1 MNSILAT
8 ALMGFFLLP
17 SVGVQGAV
25 ASAESAI
32 KPIVYQTR
40 TVKITGY
47 NAVPEQTD
55 SDPSTTASGAYS
67 NPEVIIARSVDL
79 KEDLPFGTVVEV
91 VVPESS
97 SHKCGIGA
105 VEHFIGY
112 RVVADSMHPRKVN
125 QMDILFDTAAKVE
138 VGGKEMN
145 AARAL
150 GVCDEVEIR
159 VIGKIDIKEMPRDQV
174 ELAAKVDLGELA
186 SL

>member
-1 MNSILAT
+1 MHSILTT

-25 ASAESAI
+25 ASAESAME
-32 KPIVYQTR
+32 PTVYQTR
-40 TVKITGY
+40 KVKMTAY

-55 SDPSTTASGAYS
+55 NDPFTTASGAYS
-67 NPEVIIARSVDL
+67 NPEVVIARSVDL

-91 VVPESS
+91 VVPEST
-97 SHKCGIGA
+97 SHKCGIER

-125 QMDILFDTAAKVE
+125 QMDILFDTSSKVE
-138 VGGKEMN
+138 VGGKEIN

-150 GVCDEVEIR
+150 GVCDDVEIR
-159 VIGKIDIKEMPRDQV
+159 VVGKIDIKEMPKDQI
-174 ELAAKVDLGELA
+174 ELASKVGLGELA